1 MSAEAADSPASDPE
15 EGCSQQAP
23 PSYPLRSKGAK
34 SKSTP
39 ATKSTQRKRTR
50 DSSPECEPPV
60 TSKCPPDRGRR
71 CRRTKR
77 ATYCISSDED
87 SSADQQHCSSDEDL
101 SADQQH
107 CSSDEELSADQQH
120 CSLDDDTHEK
130 PSGQDSVHA
139 QSGRNDP
146 SGFKSHSEA
155 EKQNGDHRSD
165 SNPDADYLHREDQ
178 PWGMEHFNNGLSQD
192 FPGTYESSKMMVVF
206 YSAFVTCSH
215 RNPLH

>member
-50 DSSPECEPPV
+50 DSSPEWEPPV
-60 TSKCPPDRGRR
+60 ASKCPPDRGRH
-71 CRRTKR
+71 CRRIER
-77 ATYCISSDED
+77 RTYRISSDED
-87 SSADQQHCSSDEDL
+87 SSADQQHCS
-101 SADQQH
+101 
-107 CSSDEELSADQQH
+107 
-120 CSLDDDTHEK
+120 LDDDTREK
-130 PSGQDSVHA
+130 PRGQDSVHA

-155 EKQNGDHRSD
+155 EKRNGDHRSD

-178 PWGMEHFNNGLSQD
+178 IWGMEHSTNGFSQD

-206 YSAFVTCSH
+206 
-215 RNPLH
+215 L